1 MGTHTL
7 NVTASH
13 LLMARPRHCLGAMP
27 SLTIASAARQYCIH
41 TQCILNWA
49 AGAQTGSEGQG
60 SSEGEWMVGGM
71 EGAMGGREGSS
82 DNVIQG
88 GSGSRRREGV
98 RVAGGRFNNGTS
110 EEGPERGMDGA
121 REI

>member
-1 MGTHTL
+1 MGAHTL

-60 SSEGEWMVGGM
+60 SSEREWMVWRDGGSN
-71 EGAMGGREGSS
+71 GREG
-82 DNVIQG
+82 
-88 GSGSRRREGV
+88 GSKR
-98 RVAGGRFNNGTS
+98 
-110 EEGPERGMDGA
+110 
-121 REI
+121 